1 MNYCQEAT
9 NCVSCLAC
17 CQQSRKPTTNHA
29 AFADRSIHKVDRIK
43 QNRGNVYNQRN
54 EKRNKSKKSPEIDSQ
69 VALQHFKGGLFTRV
83 ITCIEN
89 STTYFINLLYSLLV
103 LLFFPLD
110 KNILESNKASSQ

>member
-1 MNYCQEAT
+1 MTKET
-9 NCVSCLAC
+9 
-17 CQQSRKPTTNHA
+17 RRGT
-29 AFADRSIHKVDRIK
+29 KV
-43 QNRGNVYNQRN
+43 
-54 EKRNKSKKSPEIDSQ
+54 KKSPEIDSQ